1 MSTYAAWIAEKA
13 LNADAMELHCVLLP
27 CGERMAASYRA
38 LLGDPQ
44 QAHLGGL
51 IRQRLADLETTL
63 ANLRGAKAA

>member
-13 LNADAMELHCVLLP
+13 QNADQMELHCVLLP
-27 CGERMAASYRA
+27 YGERMAASYRA

-51 IRQRLADLETTL
+51 IRQRLTDLENIL
-63 ANLRGAKAA
+63 ANLRGAQTA